1 MRKKIVLL
9 SALCSLT
16 ATCALGLY
24 GCSFFPTEEEP
35 QTPSVT
41 YEFTGLDV
49 IANATEEV
57 GSYYEFEKP
66 TVLVGEEKANV
77 TVVVKYGEKN
87 IPHDNTQ
94 VYLDVIGEYSVIYTA
109 SYDGQSTSKVTKVTT
124 EDTTSPVFVNT
135 LYRAVRYDEEIVLSD
150 YVIARDFSGIQTCEY
165 TVTKENG
172 EALPEGSFDKM
183 TKTLTVSD
191 ESIRKV
197 KVKLSATD
205 VYGNASVSE
214 EFVLSMSPTPTYGKF
229 GFAWFETGAT
239 EVGGVF
245 VEANAIN
252 EWTTQIKEE
261 EGVKYLS
268 VTVTTAQTNQYVY
281 VDLTESLIGDFSN
294 FDFLDVEMRLTATA
308 NGGNGGMKGA
318 EFAAKPSNIKQEN
331 SNIFLE
337 HKDEWFAYRYEGEAA
352 FEAVEKNGGVYLL
365 FKPWGAQTV
374 TIDIKSVT
382 GGYKT
387 LKVEKEQSIDWQS
400 LGLSVDDLT
409 NVTYNGVS
417 VEDITSFV
425 PSRNGTL
432 EFVLKK
438 DGYKNSPITLEVQVV
453 ATAVEDG
460 EEIDNDF
467 EWQW

>member
-1 MRKKIVLL
+1 MKKRIFLL
-9 SALCSLT
+9 FALCSLT
-16 ATCALGLY
+16 ALCALGLY
-24 GCSFFPTEEEP
+24 GCSC
-35 QTPSVT
+35 SSK
-41 YEFTGLDV
+41 EFTGLEV

-66 TVLVGEEKANV
+66 NVTVGEEKANV
-77 TVVVKYGEKN
+77 TVVVKYGEKS
-87 IPHDNTQ
+87 IPHDNTH
-94 VYLDVIGEYSVIYTA
+94 VYLDEIGEYSIIYTA
-109 SYDGQSTSKVTKVTT
+109 SYGGQSTSKVTKVTT
-124 EDTTSPVFVNT
+124 QDTTSPVFVNK

-172 EALPEGSFDKM
+172 EALPEGSFDQ
-183 TKTLTVSD
+183 TTNTLTVSD

-205 VYGNASVSE
+205 VYGNESVSE

-229 GFAWFETGAT
+229 GFSWFETGET
-239 EVGGVF
+239 EVSGVF

-252 EWTTQIKEE
+252 KWTTQIKEE

-281 VDLTESLIGDFSN
+281 VDLTDSLIGDFSN
-294 FDFLDVEMRLTATA
+294 FDFLDVEMRLTATS

-318 EFAAKPSNIKQEN
+318 EFTAKPINIKQE
-331 SNIFLE
+331 NIFLE
-337 HKDEWFAYRYEGEAA
+337 HKNEWFAYRYEGEAA
-352 FEAVEKNGGVYLL
+352 FDAVEKNGGVYLL

-387 LKVEKEQSIDWQS
+387 LKVEKEKSIDWQS
-400 LGLSVDDLT
+400 LGLSVDELT

-417 VEDITSFV
+417 VEDVTSFV
-425 PSRNGTL
+425 PSRSGTL

-438 DGYKNSPITLEVQVV
+438 DGYKNSPITIEVQVISIE
-453 ATAVEDG
+453 VEDG